1 MIENCQSICILRLS
15 AIGDVTHVLPV
26 IATIQKSLPTAKITW
41 IIGKL
46 EYKLMQGLQGVEFII
61 FDKQA
66 GKQGVKQLKETLKG
80 QKFDVL
86 MQMQYSFR
94 ANRLAW
100 KIDASQRIGFD
111 KKRSRELHGYKLTH
125 RIQSVEKQHVLDSFM
140 EFAKVL
146 GIKELCYQWN
156 IVCSK
161 NDEELAKQFIDTN
174 RRNVVISPCSSIKL
188 KNWSTKNY
196 IKITNYLCEKYNA
209 NVILCGGPS
218 EYEVQVSSDIQ
229 QQVNHPITNITG
241 KDTLKQLFALLKLV
255 DLVISPDSGPM
266 HMACAAGAKVI
277 GLHATSNAKRSGP
290 YRNQNLVINCFDQAV
305 EQFLN
310 KSADKIRWGGQVRK
324 EGVMELITPDMVKQ
338 KISLVFD

>member
-1 MIENCQSICILRLS
+1 
-15 AIGDVTHVLPV
+15 
-26 IATIQKSLPTAKITW
+26 
-41 IIGKL
+41 
-46 EYKLMQGLQGVEFII
+46 
-61 FDKQA
+61 
-66 GKQGVKQLKETLKG
+66 
-80 QKFDVL
+80 
-86 MQMQYSFR
+86 MQYSFR

-156 IVCSK
+156 IACSK

-290 YRNQNLVINCFDQAV
+290 YRNQNLAINCFDQAV